1 MIDIIKKFAYKIVN
15 NDLCKNDIFN
25 GKNLEKH
32 ETDFMLGIYTLMEYI
47 ATKANKVED
56 FDDRFV
62 DSNNEFFDKIY
73 NYLAN

>member
-1 MIDIIKKFAYKIVN
+1 MSIVRAYKIVYD
-15 NDLCKNDIFN
+15 DLCKNDLFN
-25 GKNLEKH
+25 GKNLEKY

-62 DSNNEFFDKIY
+62 DNNNEIFDKIY
-73 NYLAN
+73 NSLAN